1 MKTPE
6 QIKSEFRMRGDTFA
20 NYARKKGVPVIEVY
34 RVLNGQYKSN
44 YGRAHE
50 IAVDLGLKP
59 AVPQAA

>member
-6 QIKSEFRMRGDTFA
+6 QVKQEFLARGDTFA
-20 NYARKKGVPVIEVY
+20 NYARRKGIPVIEVY
-34 RVLNGQYKSN
+34 RVVNGQYKSK

-59 AVPQAA
+59 AVPRAA